1 MSIIHHSAVIKNFY
15 FLSNSLSFIT
25 LASRESHGQACCAGD
40 VQAESRKMCCASKE
54 LPVSNKHSPIGVI
67 T

>member
-1 MSIIHHSAVIKNFY
+1 MDRPLV
-15 FLSNSLSFIT
+15 
-25 LASRESHGQACCAGD
+25 LAE

-54 LPVSNKHSPIGVI
+54 LPVSYKHTPIGVI